1 MNHTTLALVAVLAA
15 IGFYTFVATQ
25 SAAAVFD
32 TDNIISQTATNTATA
47 ATGGASGSS
56 GGTSGDASINQSIC
70 QQAGQSGAFGDA
82 SNKLKEC

>member
-25 SAAAVFD
+25 SAAAQFD
-32 TDNIISQTATNTATA
+32 TSNTSTQTASNTATGI
-47 ATGGASGSS
+47 GGNGGNGGDGGSV
-56 GGTSGDASINQSIC
+56 SIDQSIC
-70 QQAGQSGAFGDA
+70 QQTGQSGAFGES